1 MLRRSSIGLLAVLA
15 CGQIVSAQSSARVA
29 FSDQPTAPMLATPAG
44 AQDPTAAYFTTPDGH
59 GASNR
64 FWARGEYLLWRV
76 ESTRLPPLL
85 TVSAPGTPLATAGVL
100 GTPGTVVLFGD
111 ERVNDEWRSGMRFEL
126 GAWLDCDQ
134 TVGIQGSFFMLGSR
148 GTGIVAGSSDG
159 SQIIGRPFF
168 DASGKADVEL
178 ISFPGL
184 LAGTASVDAH
194 TGNVWGADIV
204 LRKNLCCGCNY
215 RLDFQL
221 GYRFL
226 SFDDAVR
233 INENLQPLSAVF
245 VPGTRVVVDDSFAAE
260 NQFHGAVLGLAYERR
275 RGPWS
280 LEAVA
285 RIDLG
290 ATRRE
295 VAIEGS
301 TAVSVPGTVPV
312 VNTGGLLAQF
322 TNIGVHRSS
331 DFAVVP
337 ELELNLGYN
346 ITQNV
351 RVYAGYSFLCWTR
364 VGRAGDQIDTV
375 VNPNT
380 LPPPILPLVGPA
392 RPAFPDDTSNL
403 FLHGLS
409 FGLELRF

>member
-1 MLRRSSIGLLAVLA
+1 
-15 CGQIVSAQSSARVA
+15 
-29 FSDQPTAPMLATPAG
+29 
-44 AQDPTAAYFTTPDGH
+44 
-59 GASNR
+59 
-64 FWARGEYLLWRV
+64 LLWRV
-76 ESTRLPPLL
+76 ESRRLPPLL
-85 TVSAPGTPLATAGVL
+85 TASPAGTSVLDAGVL

-111 ERVNDEWRSGMRFEL
+111 ERVNDDWRSGFRFQA

-134 TVGIQGSFFMLGSR
+134 TCGIQSSFFMLGSR
-148 GTGIVAGSSDG
+148 GSGITAGSADG

-168 DASGKADVEL
+168 NPNGQPDAQL

-184 LAGTASVDAH
+184 LAGTATVDAH
-194 TGNVWGADIV
+194 TGNLWGADIV

-215 RLDFQL
+215 RLDFLL

-233 INENLQPLSAVF
+233 INENLQPLSPVF
-245 VPGTRVVVDDSFAAE
+245 VPGTRVIVDDSFSAE
-260 NQFHGAVLGLAYERR
+260 NRFNGAVLGLAYERR
-275 RGPWS
+275 HGPWS

-290 ATRRE
+290 ATTRE
-295 VAIEGS
+295 VAIDGS

-322 TNIGVHRSS
+322 TNIGVHRST

-337 ELELNLGYN
+337 ELDLNLGYN

-364 VGRAGDQIDTV
+364 VGRAGDQIDLV

-380 LPPPILPLVGPA
+380 IPPATLPLVGPA